1 MKNRSVL
8 YLITAL
14 LLCACD
20 GDDLPPPPI
29 ASGRTDDG
37 SESGAPEPDLC
48 GAYIGCREACAEDA
62 AGCRIE
68 CSEVVP
74 VDHWQCIMDRC
85 HVLALACGANPDGLP
100 CVLLPRCDD
109 DVTGG
114 RSTPTDATGGSSSTA
129 ADDDPDTTSGS
140 NATDETSTSSS
151 DGGEELS
158 SSTTEGLGSSEG
170 TTT

>member
-1 MKNRSVL
+1 MKNQHAL
-8 YLITAL
+8 YLIAAL
-14 LLCACD
+14 LLAACE
-20 GDDLPPPPI
+20 DDTLYPPPI
-29 ASGRTDDG
+29 AGYPSND
-37 SESGAPEPDLC
+37 SSSSSAPDPDLC
-48 GAYIGCREACAEDA
+48 GAYIGCREACAEEA

-109 DVTGG
+109 DITGG

-129 ADDDPDTTSGS
+129 ADDEPESTSGS